1 MTPEGRS
8 AFSRIR
14 PDLVRDRLAGRQS
27 REMGPMVPTAPG
39 IDLFWLPLGAGG
51 RFVRLNGRIY
61 EAVASRLDGRPSS
74 DLYHSAL
81 EVRVSDARYVIES
94 APVRSADGSDRG
106 VIGAGSVGARWAGCS
121 RLFRYELR
129 VWRGGHIPD
138 IGEAV
143 ESPRQLSSL
152 SSDARRLLSLAPH
165 VPKPTWGRDELHTGE
180 MWNSNSFIAWLITVT
195 GLDVDAIHPPAGG
208 RAPGWRPGVIVARR
222 DPPVQARRAR
232 AA

>member
-1 MTPEGRS
+1 MASPAS
-8 AFSRIR
+8 
-14 PDLVRDRLAGRQS
+14 
-27 REMGPMVPTAPG
+27 G

-51 RFVRLNGRIY
+51 HFVRFNGRIY
-61 EAVASRLDGRPSS
+61 EAVASRIDGRPPS

-81 EVRVSDARYVIES
+81 ELRVSGSRYVIES
-94 APVRSADGSDRG
+94 APIRPSDGPDRG
-106 VIGAGSVGARWAGCS
+106 VIGEGPVGAPWAGCS

-143 ESPRQLSSL
+143 QSPRHLSS
-152 SSDARRLLSLAPH
+152 SSTDAKRLLTLAPL

-195 GLDVDAIHPPAGG
+195 GLDVDSVRPPTGG
-208 RAPGWRPGVIVARR
+208 RAPGWGAGVVIARR
-222 DPPVQARRAR
+222 QPPVISATAWQPLPGEEVFA
-232 AA
+232 